1 MRQGYESL
9 EVYGMENDERYK
21 VYLECIESPVLVL
34 DNELQIEYCNDAFV
48 RLAGQPNDELEG
60 NVLLDV
66 MPDLIGT
73 DSHRA
78 YLQVLSTNSSATSE
92 CRIANRYY
100 AERIYPTEQGLL
112 SIFDDISETKRFEAV
127 VQALA
132 NHYHDVFDEIW
143 DAVIIQD
150 TYTTDIQ
157 EVNKS
162 ACNMFG
168 YSRDEMIKMNM
179 GELCADEAPF
189 TSEEFKRWLRMAPRE
204 GPNSMEWKARDC
216 NGHEFWIDV
225 RCRRLMVGNE
235 LRLVSVIRDITTVKT
250 ANDELR
256 HSRKE
261 FDGFFKNASDMIFVT
276 DLGGNFVSV
285 NPAAERITG
294 YQAGQLERMNIQE
307 LADEETL
314 QLLRGFQYQRLAN
327 GRFVTYEAGFI
338 TQTGNHIYLDVNI
351 WPIYKAGKPVAVQ
364 GIGRN
369 ITKMKEQL
377 KLLSKAE
384 KSLKGLIQFL
394 PDATLAINT
403 EGRVVAWNQ
412 AMEELTGVSAEEMLG
427 KGDYEYSLAF
437 YDTKRPIMVDLI
449 LNPEGVEKYYQ
460 VLEVDKF
467 TVISEFATPNL
478 RGRGRYLWGRAMRWY
493 DEDGTLLGAI
503 ECLRD
508 ITDRYNYTQSIKDI
522 LQISETKALQLE
534 TILDGTGQNIVLADK
549 NGQISYA
556 SQRFYK
562 LLGYKRSELI
572 GKALADLLASEDKD
586 KAEFFVSGG
595 EEPVVYEVALMRN
608 KGTSVSSSLEIR
620 TLPTGGFLIS
630 VKKHGRPKKRAQE

>member
-1 MRQGYESL
+1 
-9 EVYGMENDERYK
+9 MENDDRYK
-21 VYLECIESPVLVL
+21 VFLECIESPILVL
-34 DNELQIEYCNDAFV
+34 NNELQIVYCNDAFI
-48 RLAGQPNDELEG
+48 RLAGRPNDELEG
-60 NVLLDV
+60 SVLLDV
-66 MPDLIGT
+66 MPELIGT
-73 DSHRA
+73 ESHRA
-78 YLQVLSTNSSATSE
+78 YLQVLSTGSPAASE
-92 CRIANRYY
+92 CCIANNYY
-100 AERIYPTEQGLL
+100 AERIYPAPHGLL
-112 SIFDDISETKRFEAV
+112 SIFDDISETKRFEQV

-132 NHYHDVFDEIW
+132 HHYHDVFDEIW

-150 TYTTDIQ
+150 TYTTNIE

-179 GELCADEAPF
+179 GELCADEPPF

-225 RCRRLMVGNE
+225 RCRRMMVGNE

-256 HSRKE
+256 HSRRE

-314 QLLRGFQYQRLAN
+314 QLLRGFQYQRMAN
-327 GRFVTYEAGFI
+327 GRFVNYEAGFI
-338 TQTGNHIYLDVNI
+338 TQNGSHIYLDVNI

-369 ITKMKEQL
+369 ITKMKEQMVLL
-377 KLLSKAE
+377 KKAE
-384 KSLKGLIQFL
+384 KSLKGLVQFM

-412 AMEELTGVSAEEMLG
+412 AMEELTGVNADEMLG

-493 DEDGTLLGAI
+493 DEDGNLLGAI

-508 ITDRYNYTQSIKDI
+508 ITDRYNYTQSLKDSI
-522 LQISETKALQLE
+522 QMLE
-534 TILDGTGQNIVLADK
+534 TRTQHLESILDGGGQNIVLADK
-549 NGQISYA
+549 NGTIMYA
-556 SQRFYK
+556 SEHFKK
-562 LLGYKRSELI
+562 LLGYRRGELR
-572 GKALADLLASEDKD
+572 GRNLADIVAEEDKE
-586 KAEFFVSGG
+586 KAAFFVSGG
-595 EEPVVYEVALMRN
+595 EEPVVYEVGLMRN
-608 KGTSVSSSLEIR
+608 KGTSVSASLEAKA
-620 TLPTGGFLIS
+620 LASGGYLLT
-630 VKKHGRPKKRAQE
+630 VKKHGRPKKRVKE